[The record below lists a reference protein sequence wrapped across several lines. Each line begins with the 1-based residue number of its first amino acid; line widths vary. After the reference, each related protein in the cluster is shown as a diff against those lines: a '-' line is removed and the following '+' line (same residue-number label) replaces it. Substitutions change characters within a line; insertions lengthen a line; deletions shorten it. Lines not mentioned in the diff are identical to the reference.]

1 MSRIHHTQR
10 QKAEKI
16 GVQLEESGQF
26 IRAYWPMRNIAVF
39 GVDARWAIEQMEAAQ
54 RLIRYAEDRG
64 SELTIRTSF
73 DQPTMV
79 HLVIDGAEPTIEKNA
94 PMVWWN
100 QAASL
105 VFADEEAKGPKPY
118 SASIEP
124 MVAIKVVG
132 PNGEPLDEDAEQLLA
147 QDTEEE
153 VLPARSV
160 VKPKYRA
167 IYAEAGH
174 PAHCG
179 DEMAEKLNNLVNN
192 GKGTNIEFFQMILT
206 ANEIDMS
213 KYKTTGNGWQG
224 RYRMT
229 GRNVLSRKVYANG
242 GVLKLPSGET
252 LQMSGD
258 WMSLQRFKV

>member
-1 MSRIHHTQR
+1 MSRIHHTQH
-10 QKAEKI
+10 QKAQKL

-26 IRAYWPMRNIAVF
+26 IRAIWPMRNIAVF
-39 GVDARWAIEQMEAAQ
+39 GVDAKWAIEQMEATQ
-54 RLIRYAEDRG
+54 RLVRYAEDKG
-64 SELTIRTSF
+64 SELSIRHNIA
-73 DQPTMV
+73 QPTMV
-79 HLVIDGAEPTIEKNA
+79 HLIIDGEPTKESNA

-100 QAASL
+100 QVDKLGFLSG
-105 VFADEEAKGPKPY
+105 VGEPK
-118 SASIEP
+118 
-124 MVAIKVVG
+124 VAIKVVG
-132 PNGEPLDEDAEQLLA
+132 PQGEPIDEDPSEDEIEQPRA

-153 VLPARSV
+153 ALPAKSV

-179 DEMAEKLNNLVNN
+179 DELAEKLNNLVNN
-192 GKGTNIEFFQMILT
+192 SKGTNIEFFQMIMQ

-229 GRNVLSRKVYANG
+229 GRNLLAKKLRDNG
-242 GVLKLPSGET
+242 GVLKLPNGEV
-252 LQMSGD
+252 LQMSSE
-258 WMSLQRFKV
+258 WMSN